1 MKQDVMSCSAK
12 APMCPCYKALAEKK
26 GAEDD
31 FMGFEYY
38 YLVDS
43 DGNKSNDFPSLE
55 EAQIARSYVPHR
67 NLKIMRRRHEGRN
80 MVGKTTEITEFDPYE
95 EQLKNPNYFKNN
107 YRAETF
113 EAGCVGCQMQ
123 KPVSKKERAA
133 IQEQIDKF
141 NEQLSLDPEDDFER
155 YVLLDLDDDNLVEK
169 LNKIILK

>member
-1 MKQDVMSCSAK
+1 
-12 APMCPCYKALAEKK
+12 MCPCYKALAEKK

-67 NLKIMRRRHEGRN
+67 NLKIMRRRHEGKN
-80 MVGKTTEITEFDPYE
+80 MVGKTTEVTEFDPYE

-107 YRAETF
+107 YGAESYSADGEFDRHRSRNKRKKCDRPYCT
-113 EAGCVGCQMQ
+113 
-123 KPVSKKERAA
+123 KPIIVN
-133 IQEQIDKF
+133 F
-141 NEQLSLDPEDDFER
+141 NG
-155 YVLLDLDDDNLVEK
+155 Y
-169 LNKIILK
+169 